1 MPAAAIAGA
10 AVIGAVASNS
20 AASKQAASANKAT
33 EGQNQAT
40 ARMRADL
47 APYSDLGQTAINP
60 LWAAMGYQRVSDP
73 NAVASA
79 QQAIDAYR
87 ATAAQNGWDRYQPK
101 EVQRQLDRL
110 QGNLNAAREGPLGA
124 DPNSILQQQFQ
135 FDPSQLDQ
143 TPGYQFALTQG
154 LKNTNNSLAAQ
165 GLQLSGAQ
173 AKGLSQYATGL
184 ADQTYGDQYN
194 RALSTFNTNTQLA
207 QNNVG
212 NLQNLVNVG
221 QNSAAQQG
229 QASVSGAAN
238 AGNFQVQSGN
248 AQAAGIMG
256 VGNAAQNGANN
267 YMLYNAL
274 YGK

>member
-10 AVIGAVASNS
+10 AVGAVASNS
-20 AASKQAASANKAT
+20 AANKQASSANKAT
-33 EGQNQAT
+33 KGQQQAAAQMRSDLSPYASAGQN
-40 ARMRADL
+40 
-47 APYSDLGQTAINP
+47 AINP
-60 LWAAMGYQRVSDP
+60 LWSAMGYQQDTNSP
-73 NAVASA
+73 AVA
-79 QQAIDAYR
+79 
-87 ATAAQNGWDRYQPK
+87 AAQAVVDDYKNSMALHPEWDKGAAQAQLAQYQQDV
-101 EVQRQLDRL
+101 ENARQ
-110 QGNLNAAREGPLGA
+110 GA
-124 DPNSILQQQFQ
+124 MVVDPNSILQQQFS

-154 LKNTNNSLAAQ
+154 MKNTNNSLAAQ

-173 AKGLSQYATGL
+173 AKGLSEYTTGL
-184 ADQTYGDQYN
+184 ADQTYGNQYN
-194 RALSTFNTNTQLA
+194 RALSAFNTNTQLA

-212 NLQNLVNVG
+212 NLQNMVNMG

-229 QASVSGAAN
+229 QASVNGAAA
-238 AGNFQVQSGN
+238 AGNYQVQSGN

-274 YGK
+274 YGSK